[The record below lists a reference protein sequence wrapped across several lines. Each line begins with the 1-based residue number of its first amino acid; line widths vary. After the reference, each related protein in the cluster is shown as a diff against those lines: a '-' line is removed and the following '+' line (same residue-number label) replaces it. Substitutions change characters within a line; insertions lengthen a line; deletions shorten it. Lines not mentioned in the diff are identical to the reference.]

1 MRVVGNIIWLVLA
14 GFWLMLGYL
23 AAGIISILF
32 IVTIPLAVPAF
43 RLAGY
48 AIWPFGRVVVKR
60 PDRDRS
66 LSTLGNV
73 VWLIVAGW
81 WLVLVH
87 LVTAALLAITVIGLP
102 FALANLKMAKLALL
116 PFGRMVV
123 DRRDVP
129 ADELGRVEAT
139 VPALQEA
146 TDPEAPPATVT

>member
-1 MRVVGNIIWLVLA
+1 M
-14 GFWLMLGYL
+14 
-23 AAGIISILF
+23 
-32 IVTIPLAVPAF
+32 
-43 RLAGY
+43 
-48 AIWPFGRVVVKR
+48 KR

-102 FALANLKMAKLALL
+102 FALANLKLAKLALL

-129 ADELGRVEAT
+129 ADELGQVEAT
-139 VPALQEA
+139 VPALEEA
-146 TDPEAPPATVT
+146 TDPEDPSANVT